1 MNWDYQ
7 LNKDGTKNLCCKI
20 SDCKEY
26 KLSKYTLGGE
36 KLYVL
41 FHKGAELDS
50 GSDAGKLIKRA
61 ERHKAQGAA

>member
-7 LNKDGTKNLCCKI
+7 LNSDGTKNLCCKI

-26 KLSKYTLGGE
+26 KISKYTLGGVR
-36 KLYVL
+36 LYVL
-41 FHKGAELDS
+41 FHQGARLDS

-61 ERHKAQGAA
+61 ERHKGAV